1 MDDPLHDASDDLVA
15 ALEDSLAFLR
25 SHPTYADASQR
36 PAALAF
42 LMSVLTARIEEDVVG
57 DADFPFFRVI
67 DRRTREGGDNP
78 DQRYLVTPVTG
89 GATYRIWGT
98 LGSATRLELQ
108 VYAGVPYLGTGGGT
122 GSFLAFEDLVVDA
135 DGSFEVVL
143 SPDPVEG
150 NWLANPPDATKLF
163 VRQIYE
169 AWTDEPPGE
178 AHIDRLDRQ
187 GTPRPDWT
195 ADGMA
200 ARLHATADDLRSHVR
215 VWPTI
220 VDAIRDRVPA
230 NQFGPPTDSRAS
242 GGVPGRWMVNGHF
255 DLADD
260 EALIVTTWP
269 MGGDYQGIQL
279 LDLWM
284 NSLEYADR
292 QSSLT
297 SSQADHDADGCL
309 RFVVSAHDPG
319 VANWLDTQGR
329 PRGLLLL
336 RYDGTG
342 GGDFPPERRPATEVV
357 AVADV
362 DRHLPAGTRR
372 VTPDER
378 RQELAARRRHLQVRF
393 GV

>member
-1 MDDPLHDASDDLVA
+1 VDDALADASDDVVA
-15 ALEDSLAFLR
+15 ALEDSIAFLR
-25 SHPTYADASQR
+25 AHPSYADPSQR

-57 DADFPFFRVI
+57 DPDFPFFRVI

-122 GSFLAFEDLVVDA
+122 GSFLAFEDLQVDEHGA
-135 DGSFEVVL
+135 FEVLL
-143 SPDPVEG
+143 SPERVEG

-163 VRQIYE
+163 VRQIYD

-178 AHIDRLDRQ
+178 AHIDRLDLL
-187 GTPRPDWT
+187 GAPRPDWT
-195 ADGMA
+195 DDTMA
-200 ARLHATADDLRSHVR
+200 ARLRATADDLRSHVR

-220 VDAIRDRVPA
+220 VDAIRDRVPT
-230 NQFGPPTDSRAS
+230 NRFGPPTDSRAS

-260 EALIVTTWP
+260 EALVVTTWP
-269 MGGDYQGIQL
+269 MGGNYQGIQL

-292 QSSLT
+292 QTSLS
-297 SSQADHDADGCL
+297 SSQADRDPDGCL
-309 RFVVSAHDPG
+309 RFVVSAGDPG
-319 VANWLDTQGR
+319 VANWLDTTGR

-342 GGDFPPERRPATEVV
+342 GGEFPEDRRPTTEVV
-357 AVADV
+357 ALADV
-362 DRHLPAGTRR
+362 VRHLPEGTRR
-372 VTPDER
+372 VTPAER
-378 RQELAARRRHLQVRF
+378 RQAIVDRRRHLQVRF